1 MSTLYRKYRPQQFSE
16 VVGQPHVVQTITNAI
31 AGATTAHAY
40 LLTGPRGVG
49 KTTIA
54 RLLAKAVNCLKL
66 NPGAEPCNN
75 CAACL
80 AINQNNALDVIEIDA
95 ASHTGVDHVR
105 EQIIEQARF
114 YPSQLKIK
122 VFVIDE
128 VHMLSIAAFN
138 ALLKILEEPP
148 EHAILILEAFDKTE
162 LLPTII
168 SRVLIKYTRNQ
179 KPPPVNKSV
188 LENLDPV
195 NLLEVVAG
203 INNPEDWL
211 DNQLIALHQD
221 LKLTIKDKKKG
232 DFSKITRA
240 INLAKE
246 AKKLIGASVNPKFV
260 LANLIFSLTLDNE
273 NSLN

>member
-1 MSTLYRKYRPQQFSE
+1 M
-16 VVGQPHVVQTITNAI
+16 NAFQS
-31 AGATTAHAY
+31 Y
-40 LLTGPRGVG
+40 LV
-49 KTTIA
+49 
-54 RLLAKAVNCLKL
+54 LAQSQELRRQC
-66 NPGAEPCNN
+66 
-75 CAACL
+75 
-80 AINQNNALDVIEIDA
+80 
-95 ASHTGVDHVR
+95 SH
-105 EQIIEQARF
+105 QIIKDKNTNPQKTS
-114 YPSQLKIK
+114 PDI
-122 VFVIDE
+122 FVISPQKTAITIDQIRE
-128 VHMLSIAAFN
+128 LKKHIFQKPVKEKFKFVTIENAQKLTIEAQN

-168 SRVLIKYTRNQ
+168 SRVIVKYTKNQ

-188 LENLDPV
+188 LENPDPFK
-195 NLLEVVAG
+195 LLEVVAG

-211 DNQLIALHQD
+211 DNQIIALHQD

-232 DFSKITRA
+232 DSSKITRA